1 MKISQLL
8 LAAALAGASATALAQ
23 HSSGPR
29 TPTAAAAA
37 AQMVD
42 GEIRRID
49 LEKGTVLLKHS
60 DIPNLGMGAM
70 TMGFKLKD
78 PAAAKDLKVGDKVKF
93 AAEQQGETLIVT
105 QIRKAP

>member
-1 MKISQLL
+1 MTLSRLL
-8 LAAALAGASATALAQ
+8 LAAALAGASAAAFAQ
-23 HSSGPR
+23 HSGHHSAAP
-29 TPTAAAAA
+29 AAAA
-37 AQMVD
+37 AQMSD

-49 LEKGTVLLKHS
+49 PERGTILLKHG

-93 AAEQQGETLIVT
+93 TAEQQGDTLIVT

>member
-1 MKISQLL
+1 MKIPQLL
-8 LAAALAGASATALAQ
+8 LAAVLAGVSAAALAQ
-23 HSSGPR
+23 HSAHQP
-29 TPTAAAAA
+29 AAAAA
-37 AQMVD
+37 ATRMSD

-49 LEKGTVLLKHS
+49 LEKGTVLLKHG

-93 AAEQQGETLIVT
+93 AVEQQGETLVVT

>member
-1 MKISQLL
+1 MKIPQLL
-8 LAAALAGASATALAQ
+8 VAAVLAGASA
-23 HSSGPR
+23 
-29 TPTAAAAA
+29 AAA
-37 AQMVD
+37 AQHGGHPPAAPAAAATPMSD

-49 LEKGTVLLKHS
+49 LEKGTILLKHG

-78 PAAAKDLKVGDKVKF
+78 PAAARDLKVGDKVKF

>member
-1 MKISQLL
+1 MKIPQLL
-8 LAAALAGASATALAQ
+8 LAAALTGMSAAALAQ
-23 HSSGPR
+23 HSAHEPAA
-29 TPTAAAAA
+29 PAAATR
-37 AQMVD
+37 MSD

-49 LEKGTVLLKHS
+49 LGKGTVLLKHG

-78 PAAAKDLKVGDKVKF
+78 PAAARDLKVGDKVKF
-93 AAEQQGETLIVT
+93 TAEQQGETLVVT

>member
-1 MKISQLL
+1 MKIPQLL
-8 LAAALAGASATALAQ
+8 VAAVLAGASAAALAQ
-23 HSSGPR
+23 HSGHHPAA
-29 TPTAAAAA
+29 PGAETA
-37 AQMVD
+37 MVD

-49 LEKGTVLLKHS
+49 LERGTVLLKHG

-78 PAAAKDLKVGDKVKF
+78 PASARELKVGDKVKF
-93 AAEQQGETLIVT
+93 TAEQQGETLIVT

>member
-1 MKISQLL
+1 MKITQLL
-8 LAAALAGASATALAQ
+8 VAAALAAATAAAVAQ
-23 HSSGPR
+23 HSGHP
-29 TPTAAAAA
+29 PAAPAGST

-42 GEIRRID
+42 GEVRRID
-49 LEKGTVLLKHS
+49 LEKGTILLKHG
-60 DIPNLGMGAM
+60 DIPNLRMGAM

>member
-1 MKISQLL
+1 MKIPQLL
-8 LAAALAGASATALAQ
+8 LAAVLAGASAAALAQ
-23 HSSGPR
+23 HSGHHPAA
-29 TPTAAAAA
+29 PAAAAT
-37 AQMVD
+37 QMSD

-49 LEKGTVLLKHS
+49 LEKGTVLLKHG

>member
-1 MKISQLL
+1 MKIPQLL
-8 LAAALAGASATALAQ
+8 LAAVLAGTSAAALAQ
-23 HSSGPR
+23 HSGHHSAAP
-29 TPTAAAAA
+29 AAAT
-37 AQMVD
+37 QMSD

-49 LEKGTVLLKHS
+49 LERGTILLKHG

-93 AAEQQGETLIVT
+93 TAEQQGDTLIVT

>member
-1 MKISQLL
+1 MKIPHLL
-8 LAAALAGASATALAQ
+8 LAAVLTGASAAALAQ
-23 HSSGPR
+23 HSGHHPAA
-29 TPTAAAAA
+29 PAAATA
-37 AQMVD
+37 MSD

-49 LEKGTVLLKHS
+49 LERGTVLLKHG

-78 PAAAKDLKVGDKVKF
+78 PASARELKVGDKVKF
-93 AAEQQGETLIVT
+93 TAEQQGETLIVT